1 MKKTKFEM
9 GVLYVLAAAVALLA
23 FLPFLWVLLTSV
35 KSAEQIYNTAQLIP
49 TYITFDNFKHVLF
62 RSNFVRYFW
71 NSAYISV
78 TVTGISMVLA
88 VMAAYGFCRYRI
100 FGSERLKLGIL
111 FTKMFPGVLLSVPYY
126 VIMKKMNLIDTH
138 AGLVI
143 INCSFALPFA
153 VWNMC
158 TFFVQIPWEIEE
170 SAMVDGCN
178 RFQSFIKVIFPMAK
192 PGISA
197 TTLYCFL
204 LSWDEFMYANT
215 FINTAAKKTVQV
227 GIRDYIGEFSTEWGP
242 LMASVVLSLVPVII
256 FFVFVQDNLVGGL
269 SAGAVKG

>member
-9 GVLYVLAAAVALLA
+9 RVLYVLASLVALLA
-23 FLPFLWVLLTSV
+23 FLPFLWVMLTSV
-35 KSAEQIYNTAQLIP
+35 KSAEQIYNTSQLIP
-49 TYITFDNFKHVLF
+49 TYITFDNFRHVLF
-62 RSNFVRYFW
+62 RSHFVRYFL

-78 TVTGISMVLA
+78 TVTGISMVMA

-111 FTKMFPGVLLSVPYY
+111 CTKMFPGVLLSVPYY

-138 AGLVI
+138 AALII

-178 RFQSFIKVIFPMAK
+178 RFQSFMKVIFPMAK
-192 PGISA
+192 PGIAA

-242 LMASVVLSLVPVII
+242 LMASVILSLVPVII
-256 FFVFVQDNLVGGL
+256 FFIFVQDNLVGGR

>member
-1 MKKTKFEM
+1 MKKTRLER
-9 GVLYVLAAAVALLA
+9 GILQALAVVIALCS
-23 FLPFLWVLLTSV
+23 FLPFSWVLLTSV
-35 KSAEQIYNTAQLIP
+35 KSSDQIYNTAQLIP
-49 TYITFDNFKHVLF
+49 ASITFDNFKQVLF
-62 RSNFVRYFW
+62 QSNFVLYFW
-71 NSAYISV
+71 NSACISTVV
-78 TVTGISMVLA
+78 TAVSMLFA

-100 FGSERLKLGIL
+100 FGSEKIKLSIL

-126 VIMKKMNLIDTH
+126 VIMKQMNLIDTH
-138 AGLVI
+138 LSLII

-158 TFFVQIPWEIEE
+158 TFFLQIPWEIEE

-215 FINTAAKKTVQV
+215 FINSVSKKTVQV

-242 LMASVVLSLVPVII
+242 LMASVVLSLVPVIL
-256 FFVFVQDNLVGGL
+256 FFIVVQDNLVGGL